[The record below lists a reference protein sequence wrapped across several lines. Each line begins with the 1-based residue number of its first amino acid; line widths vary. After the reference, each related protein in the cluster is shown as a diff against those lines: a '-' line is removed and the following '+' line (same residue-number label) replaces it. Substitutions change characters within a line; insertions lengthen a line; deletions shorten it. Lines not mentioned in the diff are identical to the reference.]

1 MIEYIEGNIF
11 ESPAQVIVNTV
22 NTMGVMGKG
31 LALSFKQRYPEM
43 FEKYKVACEKHL
55 LSIGKLMLFY
65 EPDHW
70 LLLFPTKENWRNPS
84 KLEYIEKGLMKF
96 VQTYAEKN
104 ITSIA
109 FPKLGCGNGELNW
122 NDVKP
127 LMERYLKKL
136 PIDIYIYLGT
146 NPDSMP
152 EHKEPQKTLDW
163 LKANAKDMS
172 FNGVKDD
179 LTYLSSMLPYNFN
192 SHGQSYEMKYFDN
205 KMHITAKESN
215 KLLKI
220 EEIDFYMLWDYI
232 RSHAIFS
239 TSNDDDIR
247 KLVYDLLLSAGYL
260 SKIKLFNSKNKCM
273 EDGYQ
278 VNAGLGRVLAFSGVE
293 S

>member
-1 MIEYIEGNIF
+1 MIEYIEGDIF
-11 ESPAQVIVNTV
+11 YILSQVIVNTL
-22 NTMGVMGKG
+22 NTVGVMGKG

-43 FEKYKVACEKHL
+43 FERYKTACEKHL
-55 LSIGKLMLFY
+55 LTVGKLMLFY

-96 VQTYAEKN
+96 VQIYAEKN

-109 FPKLGCGNGELNW
+109 FPRLGCGNGELDW

-136 PIDIYIYLGT
+136 PIDVYIYLGT
-146 NPDSMP
+146 NPDAVP
-152 EHKEPQKTLDW
+152 EHKEPQKTADW

-179 LTYLSSMLPYNFN
+179 LSYLSAMFPYSFE
-192 SHGQSYEMKYFDN
+192 SYGEHYEMKYFDN
-205 KMHITAKESN
+205 KMQIVAQTSN
-215 KLLKI
+215 KYWTI
-220 EEIDFYMLWDYI
+220 EESCLYELWDFI
-232 RSHAIFS
+232 RSHSVFS
-239 TSNDDDIR
+239 ADESNEVER
-247 KLVYDLLLSAGYL
+247 LVYDLLLSAGYL
-260 SKIKLFNSKNKCM
+260 SKIKLLNSKNERM

-278 VNAGLGRVLAFSGVE
+278 INAGLGRALAFKE
-293 S
+293 A

>member
-1 MIEYIEGNIF
+1 MIEYIEGDIF

-22 NTMGVMGKG
+22 NTVGVMGKG

-43 FEKYKVACEKHL
+43 FERYKAVCEKHL
-55 LSIGKLMLFY
+55 LTVGKLMLFY

-109 FPKLGCGNGELNW
+109 FPRLGCGNGELDW

-136 PIDIYIYLGT
+136 PIDVYIYLGT
-146 NPDSMP
+146 HPDVVP
-152 EHKEPQKTLDW
+152 EHKDQKKTAKW
-163 LKANAKDMS
+163 LKENAKDMS

-179 LTYLSSMLPYNFN
+179 LIYLSTMVPYTFKIKDNL
-192 SHGQSYEMKYFDN
+192 YEMKYFNDS
-205 KMHITAKESN
+205 MHISLQDSDN
-215 KLLKI
+215 SWVI
-220 EEIDFYMLWDYI
+220 EENRLYGIWDYI
-232 RSHAIFS
+232 RTHSVFS
-239 TSNDDDIR
+239 SSEVSETE
-247 KLVYDLLLSAGYL
+247 KLVYEVLLSAGYL
-260 SKIKLFNSKNKCM
+260 SKIKLFNSKTECM

-278 VNAGLGRVLAFSGVE
+278 INAGLGRVLAFKE
-293 S
+293 E